1 MKKFYLLMM
10 FALLGMVA
18 NAAEV
23 TINFADI
30 YGTST
35 ISDISNESKTKD
47 GFTFTFAKG
56 NAQNPPAYNKVE
68 EIRLYGGKSNTVID
82 GNIMTVSTDA
92 GRVITKI
99 VLTAGSSAT
108 WGELTSNIGS
118 VTEDSRNAIWTGEGS
133 SVTFTANRNS
143 SNLSSSTQNRYASIT
158 ITYEEVVITQ
168 VATPTFSVE
177 SGEIYPDTE
186 IAINCATEGAAIK
199 YRLNEDPT
207 VLDYSAPLVF
217 TEIGKTVTVTAWA
230 EAEGLEASEQAV
242 ATYNVVEKPATIEF
256 TKVED
261 LSLLST
267 NDRVIIVCEDYNNA
281 MSTTVSSNK
290 IEPAEVSIDNG
301 VINLPV
307 NSTAAIFSVTSL
319 GENTFTFSNGS
330 NYLYAAGSKSTNLNY
345 SAETD
350 RIGFTASNSGNG
362 ILLTIGTDTRSVLF
376 NGSVFGY
383 YATSNIGSGYYV
395 VSLYKEVVDENQVA
409 TPIFSLTSGTYE
421 GTQSLTLDCETEG
434 ATIYYTMNGGEPQ
447 TYADAIE
454 LAEGEYAF
462 VAWAEKDGMTKSLEV
477 TANYT
482 IVAPLVANSIAEF
495 LALGAENTDRE
506 ITLSC
511 DLTVTYQ
518 GSTKEGNTTRDL
530 YVQDKDGKGLLIFN
544 FDNPQLKKG
553 DVISGV
559 KGKYDLYNGV
569 PELIEPV
576 LGEVKET
583 VEVAPVS
590 VDASQLT
597 VDNVNDYVV
606 INNVELSEING
617 ANATLND
624 ETATLALYNKYN
636 ACTYP
641 EELNK
646 KYFVTGIVSVYNN
659 AVQIYPLEITV
670 DTESSVNDAVAN
682 EFKAVAVANGIEVN
696 VAEAGLVS
704 VYNAAGQLVANVNV
718 AEGATTIN
726 VAGGFYIVKAGNNV
740 AKVLVK

>member
-1 MKKFYLLMM
+1 MM

-23 TINFADI
+23 TINFAEI
-30 YGTST
+30 YGAST

-56 NAQNPPAYNKVE
+56 NAQNPPAYNKAK
-68 EIRLYGGKSNTVID
+68 EIRLYGGKSSTVID
-82 GNIMTVSTDA
+82 GNTMTVSTEA

-118 VTEDSRNAIWTGEGS
+118 VTEDSSNAIWTGEGS

-143 SNLSSSTQNRYASIT
+143 SDLSESTQNRYASIT

-186 IAINCATEGAAIK
+186 IAINCATEGAKIK
-199 YRLNEDPT
+199 YRLDEDPT
-207 VLDYSAPLVF
+207 VLDYSAPLMF

-267 NDRVIIVCEDYNNA
+267 DDRVIIVCEDYNNA

-330 NYLYAAGSKSTNLNY
+330 NYLYSTGNKSTNLNY
-345 SAETD
+345 GTESN
-350 RIGFTASNSGNG
+350 RINFTASNSENG

-383 YATSNIGSGYYV
+383 YATSNVGSGYYV
-395 VSLYKEVVDENQVA
+395 VSLYKEVVDENQVVA
-409 TPIFSLTSGTYE
+409 PTFSLTSGTYFK
-421 GTQSLTLDCETEG
+421 TQELSLSCETEG
-434 ATIYYTMNGGEPQ
+434 AKVFYTIDNGEGVSEDREYLEPVQ
-447 TYADAIE
+447 LTNGIYEIN
-454 LAEGEYAF
+454 
-462 VAWAEKDGMTKSLEV
+462 AWATKDGFKTSSTVSAIYEIKVIPFEEINVENVKEGKYIIAYNDVETGKSYIMKNEV
-477 TANYT
+477 ISDYYVGAEEFDLTTNTPAETDLFVVKQTEGGYT
-482 IVAPLVANSIAEF
+482 IQNSGNTYVALIQSGKFTNLKPQETDPFVWNFAKSENGNIVATGQGIDSYMSFKMYNTTPEF
-495 LALGAENTDRE
+495 LAEKN
-506 ITLSC
+506 
-511 DLTVTYQ
+511 
-518 GSTKEGNTTRDL
+518 GN
-530 YVQDKDGKGLLIFN
+530 
-544 FDNPQLKKG
+544 
-553 DVISGV
+553 
-559 KGKYDLYNGV
+559 
-569 PELIEPV
+569 
-576 LGEVKET
+576 
-583 VEVAPVS
+583 
-590 VDASQLT
+590 
-597 VDNVNDYVV
+597 
-606 INNVELSEING
+606 
-617 ANATLND
+617 
-624 ETATLALYNKYN
+624 
-636 ACTYP
+636 YP
-641 EELNK
+641 MF
-646 KYFVTGIVSVYNN
+646 YFVSGT
-659 AVQIYPLEITV
+659 
-670 DTESSVNDAVAN
+670 SSVNDAVAN
-682 EFKAVAVANGIEVN
+682 EFKVVAVANGIEVN

-726 VAGGFYIVKAGNNV
+726 VAAGFYIVKAGNNV

>member
-23 TINFADI
+23 TINFAEI
-30 YGTST
+30 YGAST

-56 NAQNPPAYNKVE
+56 NAQNPPAYNKAK
-68 EIRLYGGKSNTVID
+68 EIRLYGGKSSTVID
-82 GNIMTVSTDA
+82 GNTMTVSTEA

-118 VTEDSRNAIWTGEGS
+118 VTEDSSNAIWTGEGS

-143 SNLSSSTQNRYASIT
+143 SDLSESTQNRYASIT

-186 IAINCATEGAAIK
+186 IAINCATEGAKIK
-199 YRLNEDPT
+199 YRLDEDPT
-207 VLDYSAPLVF
+207 VLDYSAPLMF

-330 NYLYAAGSKSTNLNY
+330 NYLYSTGNKSTNLNY
-345 SAETD
+345 GTESN
-350 RIGFTASNSGNG
+350 RINFTASNSENG

-383 YATSNIGSGYYV
+383 YATSNVGSGYYV
-395 VSLYKEVVDENQVA
+395 VSLYKEVVDENQVVA
-409 TPIFSLTSGTYE
+409 PTFSLTSGTYFK
-421 GTQSLTLDCETEG
+421 TQELSLSCETEG
-434 ATIYYTMNGGEPQ
+434 AKVFYTIDNGEGVSEDREYLEPIQ
-447 TYADAIE
+447 LTNGIYEIN
-454 LAEGEYAF
+454 
-462 VAWAEKDGMTKSLEV
+462 AWATKDGFKTSSTVSAIYEIKVIPFEEINVENVKEGKYIIAYNDVETGKSYIMKNEV
-477 TANYT
+477 ISDYYVGAEEFDLTTNTPAETDLFVVKQTEGGYT
-482 IVAPLVANSIAEF
+482 IQNSGNTYVALIQSGKFTNLKPQETDPFVWNFAKSENGNIVATGQGIDSYMSFKMYNTTPEF
-495 LALGAENTDRE
+495 LAEKN
-506 ITLSC
+506 
-511 DLTVTYQ
+511 
-518 GSTKEGNTTRDL
+518 GN
-530 YVQDKDGKGLLIFN
+530 
-544 FDNPQLKKG
+544 
-553 DVISGV
+553 
-559 KGKYDLYNGV
+559 
-569 PELIEPV
+569 
-576 LGEVKET
+576 
-583 VEVAPVS
+583 
-590 VDASQLT
+590 
-597 VDNVNDYVV
+597 
-606 INNVELSEING
+606 
-617 ANATLND
+617 
-624 ETATLALYNKYN
+624 
-636 ACTYP
+636 YP
-641 EELNK
+641 MF
-646 KYFVTGIVSVYNN
+646 YFVSGT
-659 AVQIYPLEITV
+659 
-670 DTESSVNDAVAN
+670 SSVNDAVAN

-718 AEGATTIN
+718 VEGATTIN

>member
-23 TINFADI
+23 TFNFGDI

-35 ISDISNESKTKD
+35 IQDISNESKTKD

-56 NAQNPPAYNKVE
+56 NAQTPPAYNKAE

-82 GNIMTVSTDA
+82 GNTMTVSTEA

-99 VLTAGSSAT
+99 VLIAGSYTT
-108 WGELTSNIGS
+108 WGELTSSIGS
-118 VTEDSRNAIWTGEGS
+118 VTEDNRNAIWTGEGS
-133 SVTFTANRNS
+133 TITFTANRNS
-143 SNLSSSTQNRYASIT
+143 TNLSQSTQNRYASIT
-158 ITYEEVVITQ
+158 ITYEEVAVTQ

-177 SGEIYPDTE
+177 AGEIYPDTE
-186 IAINCATEGAAIK
+186 IAINCATEGATIK

-217 TEIGKTVTVTAWA
+217 SEIGKTVTVTAWA

-267 NDRVIIVCEDYNNA
+267 NDHVIIVCEDYNNA

-307 NSTAAIFSVTSL
+307 NSTAAILSVTSL

-383 YATSNIGSGYYV
+383 YATSNVGSGYYV
-395 VSLYKEVVDENQVA
+395 VSLYKEVVDENQVVA
-409 TPIFSLTSGTYE
+409 PTFSLTSGTYFK
-421 GTQSLTLDCETEG
+421 TQELSLSCETEG
-434 ATIYYTMNGGEPQ
+434 AKVFYTIDNGEGVSEDREYLEPIQ
-447 TYADAIE
+447 LTNGIYEIN
-454 LAEGEYAF
+454 
-462 VAWAEKDGMTKSLEV
+462 AWATKDGFKTSSTVSAIYEIKVIPFEEINVENVKEGKYIIAYNDVETGKSYIMKNEV
-477 TANYT
+477 ISDYYVGAEEFDLTTNTPAETDLFVVKQTEGGYT
-482 IVAPLVANSIAEF
+482 IQNSGNTYVALIQSGKFTNLKPQETDPFVWNFAKSENGNIVATGQGIDSYMSFKMYNTTPEF
-495 LALGAENTDRE
+495 LAEKN
-506 ITLSC
+506 
-511 DLTVTYQ
+511 
-518 GSTKEGNTTRDL
+518 GN
-530 YVQDKDGKGLLIFN
+530 
-544 FDNPQLKKG
+544 
-553 DVISGV
+553 
-559 KGKYDLYNGV
+559 
-569 PELIEPV
+569 
-576 LGEVKET
+576 
-583 VEVAPVS
+583 
-590 VDASQLT
+590 
-597 VDNVNDYVV
+597 
-606 INNVELSEING
+606 
-617 ANATLND
+617 
-624 ETATLALYNKYN
+624 
-636 ACTYP
+636 YP
-641 EELNK
+641 MF
-646 KYFVTGIVSVYNN
+646 YFVSGT
-659 AVQIYPLEITV
+659 
-670 DTESSVNDAVAN
+670 SSVNDAVAN

-718 AEGATTIN
+718 VEGATTIN